1 MNSYDIET
9 LKKLSFILRDYKK
22 RDLTLD
28 EIYFLYFRC
37 GAFADR
43 DKILR
48 TRNKREDLA
57 RFFNCKPCEIG
68 LKKEDLYNGQLV
80 FYDNSNIYNNMYI
93 DIMKM
98 GYKLPKY
105 TGMGVML
112 PYIKNP
118 EGLEL
123 PEVVTTTLALPGL
136 KSVEGLKFPRKC
148 GHVDLSGLQDGTGL
162 VLDDNIR
169 SYNLSNLKTLVGV
182 TLPNTRLKLR
192 YHDYEYTL
200 LGAKEQQQ
208 YELDNYDMIMNQK
221 QKKYGERIS
230 WYYKRG

>member
-1 MNSYDIET
+1 
-9 LKKLSFILRDYKK
+9 
-22 RDLTLD
+22 
-28 EIYFLYFRC
+28 
-37 GAFADR
+37 
-43 DKILR
+43 
-48 TRNKREDLA
+48 
-57 RFFNCKPCEIG
+57 
-68 LKKEDLYNGQLV
+68 
-80 FYDNSNIYNNMYI
+80 
-93 DIMKM
+93 
-98 GYKLPKY
+98 
-105 TGMGVML
+105 MGVML
-112 PYIKNP
+112 TYIKNP